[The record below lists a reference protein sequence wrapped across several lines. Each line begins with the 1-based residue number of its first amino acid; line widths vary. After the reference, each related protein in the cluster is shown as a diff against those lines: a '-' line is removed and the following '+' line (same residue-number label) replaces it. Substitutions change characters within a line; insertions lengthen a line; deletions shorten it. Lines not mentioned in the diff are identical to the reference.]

1 MFVLIIFLNFR
12 LNYLLLLIKL
22 LLKVKWVWRGLTE
35 VKTEQFFI
43 AHVYNSENKF
53 SSSFIFVIFSYYIP
67 LFSDKIPILERKP
80 QDTGSK
86 EEPAVLPK
94 KG

>member
-22 LLKVKWVWRGLTE
+22 LLNVKWIWRGLTE
-35 VKTEQFFI
+35 VKAEQFFI

-53 SSSFIFVIFSYYIP
+53 PSSFIVIFSYYIP
-67 LFSDKIPILERKP
+67 LFSDRIPILERKP